1 MKKQLQHTG
10 LALLFSLIG
19 LTGCATA
26 EPSQAGSTSS
36 TTATTQT
43 QSGNIKAEVWADN
56 WFSMYVD
63 GQLVKEDS
71 VPITTERS
79 FNQET
84 FYFQADQ
91 PVQMAFMLKDFKEN
105 DSGLE
110 YIGSNRQQMGDGG
123 FIAQFTRTDTQEGVA
138 FSTAEWKCLV
148 IHQAPLDK
156 GCEQETNPMAG
167 SGKCG
172 FTSTN
177 EPEGWKNADFDD
189 SQWPNAKEYSVNQV
203 SPKDGYDEITWNTKA
218 KLIWGSDLETDN
230 TILCRATLN
239 P

>member
-1 MKKQLQHTG
+1 MKKQLQYTSLGLLVSILGLMSCVTSTKAQSPTTG
-10 LALLFSLIG
+10 TTT
-19 LTGCATA
+19 LT
-26 EPSQAGSTSS
+26 QN
-36 TTATTQT
+36 
-43 QSGNIKAEVWADN
+43 GNLKAEIWADN
-56 WFSMYVD
+56 WFALYVD
-63 GQLVKEDS
+63 GKLVAEDS
-71 VPITTERS
+71 TPITTERS

-91 PVQMAFMLKDFKEN
+91 PVQMAVIIKDFKEN
-105 DSGLE
+105 DTGLE

-123 FIAQFTRTDTQEGVA
+123 FIAQFTQADTHEGVA
-138 FSTAEWKCLV
+138 FSNTDWKCLA

-156 GCEQETNPMAG
+156 GCEQEANPVAG
-167 SGKCG
+167 SGKCT
-172 FTSTN
+172 FKSTD

-203 SPKDGYDEITWNTKA
+203 SPKEGYNEISWDPKA

-230 TILCRATLN
+230 TLLCRATLK